1 MEVYKQDFEV
11 NEKSPNHPI
20 TKADINSHYI
30 IKESLENLLPDTF
43 FYSEESEKITWE
55 KRRKWKQYWLV
66 DPLDGTREFIKK
78 NGEFTINIALINN
91 LKPILGVVYAPCFS
105 KIYFA
110 AQGLG
115 SFVKE
120 INIEDNNFSIKN
132 RSKLII
138 DNTKVNKN
146 NLRIISS
153 RSHKN
158 NEKLEEWLKSNKNY
172 EMIYS
177 GSSLKFCLVAE
188 GKADVYPRFRPTSE
202 WDTAAGH
209 CILKE
214 AGGKVKDL
222 NDNEILYNNKES
234 VINPEFIASRY

>member
-1 MEVYKQDFEV
+1 MDIYEQDFEV

-20 TKADINSHYI
+20 TKADLNSHLI
-30 IKESLENLLPDTF
+30 IKESLENFLPDTHF
-43 FYSEESEKITWE
+43 FSEESEEISWE
-55 KRRKWKQYWLV
+55 KRKNWIRYWLV
-66 DPLDGTREFIKK
+66 DPLDGTKEFIKK
-78 NGEFTINIALINN
+78 NKEFTVNIALINN
-91 LKPILGVVYAPCFS
+91 SKPILGVVYAPCFS

-115 SFVKE
+115 SFFQEIDIKE
-120 INIEDNNFSIKN
+120 NNFSILNK
-132 RSKLII
+132 SKLNI
-138 DNTKVNKN
+138 DNTRAIKN
-146 NLRIISS
+146 NLKIISS

-158 NEKLEEWLKSNKNY
+158 NEKFNKWLKSKKNY
-172 EMIYS
+172 QMLYL
-177 GSSLKFCLVAE
+177 GSSLKFCLIAE

-214 AGGKVKDL
+214 AGGNVRDL